1 MKEKV
6 IIEKDGNIVF
16 QGRILNMP
24 IKEDHIISKSIEVFG
39 DDEPCIIHQSFVVKE
54 LVTEIL
60 DLFSDNDTLL
70 LHCKDH
76 LEQLSFINFEDL
88 NNITIKLVRKNK

>member
-6 IIEKDGNIVF
+6 IIEKDGNVVF

-24 IKEDHIISKSIEVFG
+24 IKEDHIIQKSIEVFG
-39 DDEPCIIHQSFVVKE
+39 DDEPCIIHQSFIVKE
-54 LVTEIL
+54 LVMEIL
-60 DLFSDNDTLL
+60 ELFKANDTLE

-76 LEQLSFINFEDL
+76 LEELDFIDFEDL
-88 NNITIKLVRKNK
+88 KSISIKLVRKGK